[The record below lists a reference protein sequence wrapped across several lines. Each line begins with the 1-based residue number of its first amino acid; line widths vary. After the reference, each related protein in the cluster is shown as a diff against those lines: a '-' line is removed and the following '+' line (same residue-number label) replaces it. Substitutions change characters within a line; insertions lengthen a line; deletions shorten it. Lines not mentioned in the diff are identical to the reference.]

1 MKKIAIIPLVMGVAI
16 GGLAIKLGLSTIQ
29 KAKASASVQSANVV
43 VAVEEISAT
52 STIEARLVKVIST
65 PVTPLMG
72 KDSYTK
78 AEDIIGRV
86 AATTIPRGA
95 VVRGELLAPEGTP
108 AGLTVRIPSGY
119 RAVSVKIDEV
129 TGVAYQLQ
137 PNSWVDVI
145 VVMDVQNGRQKETI
159 SRILL
164 QEVEVIAVGRTLTT
178 GDDPEGKG
186 KVAKSITLLV
196 KDSDVP
202 SLHLAQ
208 TRGKLTLAMRSPE
221 DHLMSK
227 AGQATE
233 SELLGRS
240 KPVADEDEPE
250 DAAPVAQVAPRPQPE
265 SYMVSVMGSDGQQSM
280 VTFNGKNS
288 TVRQSVVTR
297 GGVAASSAP
306 GHRGLLGA
314 TATSD
319 SDEDSGV
326 SSVPGFPPAPPG

>member
-1 MKKIAIIPLVMGVAI
+1 MKKVAIIPLVMGVAI

-29 KAKASASVQSANVV
+29 KAKASASVQSVNVV
-43 VAVEEISAT
+43 VAVEEIAAT
-52 STIEARLVKVIST
+52 SAIEERLVKTISS

-72 KDSYTK
+72 KDSFTK

-108 AGLTVRIPSGY
+108 AGLTVRIPPGY

-164 QEVEVIAVGRTLTT
+164 QEVQVVAVGRTLTT

-208 TRGKLTLAMRSPE
+208 TRGKLTLAMRSPD
-221 DHLMSK
+221 DHLMAS

-240 KPVADEDEPE
+240 SHDADDDDAEPASPAPK
-250 DAAPVAQVAPRPQPE
+250 AAFRPQQE
-265 SYMVSVMGSDGQQSM
+265 SYMVTVMGSDGQQSM

-288 TVRQSVVTR
+288 TVRQSVVNKA
-297 GGVAASSAP
+297 GVAASSAP
-306 GHRGLLGA
+306 AHRAILGA
-314 TATSD
+314 TATPD
-319 SDEDSGV
+319 SDDDNDSPP
-326 SSVPGFPPAPPG
+326 VPGFPPAPPG